1 MKCLGASALTTLA
14 LVSSSLVALT
24 PARANNIGDRHLN
37 SGDVVAEITSDRGV
51 LAQLDAIFG
60 GGVTYI
66 TSRAIADNL
75 VEVTWEYQGKRY
87 TFQSTVGSYYIKN
100 QDESRDAR
108 GGERDVL
115 RKAYDAYK
123 QSNSNRPGTP
133 VGGGITYISSRQIGD
148 RTLEVTWDYRGNRYS
163 YQSDVDSYYI
173 RNRVES
179 RQARRGGEREALRIA
194 YDEFN
199 RNNSSNNSDR
209 LLKARSAY
217 DTILVDKDANFV
229 VGIPRG
235 SLIYV
240 KCSDIQRIE
249 GDKRVFAMDSSGKQ
263 GYILTNAV
271 SGATCNW

>member
-1 MKCLGASALTTLA
+1 
-14 LVSSSLVALT
+14 
-24 PARANNIGDRHLN
+24 
-37 SGDVVAEITSDRGV
+37 
-51 LAQLDAIFG
+51 LDAIFG